1 MARFRTLRSKLI
13 TGALMPAGFGLVL
26 YLSDLVPIWFCALFA
41 LGSVPSIVK
50 LVVGDVA
57 QPASA
62 NKPPVDTSTNPGIDS
77 VAPAIIDS
85 LPDALIAIRRD
96 RVVVETNK
104 KSRELLGDGLRGR
117 DISLSLRDDD
127 ALEAID
133 KSLANETIGTVD
145 LSLQSP
151 GSRFLTLQIIPFGL
165 LADRDSRPT
174 FSENLVGGA
183 ILVLHDTTAQ
193 RKSEQLRAD
202 FVANASH
209 ELRTPLASLV
219 GFIETLQTSASED
232 PVARDRFLE
241 IMARE
246 SGRMSRLIDDLLSL
260 SRIEMDEHIRPTDRV
275 DLGPAINSV
284 AEVLEKKAGEKGM
297 SLAIDLDEALPPVFG
312 DHDQLMQVFQN
323 LLDNAIKY
331 GYEGSEIFVTANV
344 VDQLAGVTE
353 SGIVVAVQNRGDVIP
368 QNLLPRLTD
377 RFYRID
383 TARSRSL
390 GSTGLGLAIVKHIVG
405 RHRGSFL
412 VESDQQ
418 QGTVV
423 SIGLPLFEP
432 SRL

>member
-1 MARFRTLRSKLI
+1 
-13 TGALMPAGFGLVL
+13 MPAGFGLVL

-50 LVVGDVA
+50 LVVGDAA

-62 NKPPVDTSTNPGIDS
+62 NKLPVDSSINPGIDS

-117 DISLSLRDDD
+117 DISLSLRDNG

-133 KSLANETIGTVD
+133 KSLANETIGTAD

-151 GSRFLTLQIIPFGL
+151 VSRFLTLQIIPFGL
-165 LADRDSRPT
+165 LADRESRPT

-260 SRIEMDEHIRPTDRV
+260 SRIEMDEHIRPTDKV

-284 AEVLEKKAGEKGM
+284 AEVLEKKADEKGM

-344 VDQLAGVTE
+344 VDRLAGVTE
-353 SGIVVAVQNRGDVIP
+353 PGIVVAVQNRGDVIP

-412 VESDQQ
+412 VESDKE

-423 SIGLPLFEP
+423 SIGLPLFDS